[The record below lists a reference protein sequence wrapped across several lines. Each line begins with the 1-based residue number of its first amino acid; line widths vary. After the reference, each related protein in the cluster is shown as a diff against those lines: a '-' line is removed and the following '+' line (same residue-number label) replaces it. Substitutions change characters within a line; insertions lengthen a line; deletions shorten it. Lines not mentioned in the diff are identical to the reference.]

1 MTSTQQPIGS
11 GFGAA
16 STTSEVLAGHDL
28 TGRFAVVTGGGSGLG
43 LEDVRALS
51 AAGANVLVP
60 ARRPDEARAAL
71 AGAGIEVGTG
81 AAVGAG
87 AGRVEVDQLDLSD
100 LDSVRAFASR
110 FLDSGRGID
119 YLINCAGVMAP
130 PLTRVGPGWELQF
143 ATNHLGHFALTNLL
157 WPALAAGDGAR
168 VAAFSSRGHKFSDIR
183 WDDPQFEK
191 EYDRWQAYGQSKT
204 ANILFALHLDL
215 LAEPSGVRAFSLNPG
230 GIRTNLQRHVVPE
243 DQLALGWIDGEGN
256 SLITWKSVEAGAAT
270 AAWAVTSPALD
281 GMGGVYL
288 EDCEVAP
295 IVDPEDPNS
304 IRTGLNPWGADAK
317 AAARLWDLSA
327 ELTGINAF

>member
-1 MTSTQQPIGS
+1 MNSEQKPIGR

-16 STTSEVLAGHDL
+16 STTSEVLAGLDL
-28 TGRFAVVTGGGSGLG
+28 TGRFAVVTGGASGLG
-43 LEDVRALS
+43 REDARALS
-51 AAGANVLVP
+51 AAGATVLVP

-71 AGAGIEVGTG
+71 AGIE
-81 AAVGAG
+81 
-87 AGRVEVDQLDLSD
+87 RVEVDELDLAD
-100 LDSVRAFASR
+100 LDSVRAFAAR
-110 FLDSGRGID
+110 FLDRGRGID
-119 YLINCAGVMAP
+119 YLINCAGVMAA

-157 WPALAAGDGAR
+157 WPALAAGGGAR

-183 WDDPQFEK
+183 WDDLQFEK

-204 ANILFALHLDL
+204 ANILFALHLDR
-215 LAEPSGVRAFSLNPG
+215 LAEAAGVRAFSLNPG

-243 DQLALGWIDGEGN
+243 DQVALGWVDSEGN

-270 AAWAVTSPALD
+270 AAWAVTSPALE

-288 EDCEVAP
+288 EDCEVATV
-295 IVDPEDPNS
+295 VDPEDPETL
-304 IRTGLNPWGADAK
+304 RTGLAPWGADAH
-317 AAARLWDLSA
+317 AAARLWELSA

>member
-1 MTSTQQPIGS
+1 MTSTQKPIGS

-16 STTSEVLAGHDL
+16 STTTEVLAGLDL

-43 LEDVRALS
+43 LEDARALS
-51 AAGANVLVP
+51 AAGATVLVP

-71 AGAGIEVGTG
+71 AGVE
-81 AAVGAG
+81 
-87 AGRVEVDQLDLSD
+87 RVEVDQLDLSD
-100 LDSVRAFASR
+100 LDSVRAFAAR
-110 FLDSGRGID
+110 FLDGGRSID

-157 WPALAAGDGAR
+157 WPALAADGGAR

-183 WDDPQFEK
+183 WDDPQWEK

-204 ANILFALHLDL
+204 ANVLFALHLDS
-215 LAEPSGVRAFSLNPG
+215 LAEASGVRAFSLNPG

-243 DQLALGWIDGEGN
+243 DQVALGWVDSDGN

-295 IVDPEDPNS
+295 IVHPEEPNA
-304 IRTGLNPWGADAK
+304 IRSGLYPWGADAQ
-317 AAARLWDLSA
+317 AASRLWDLSA
-327 ELTGINAF
+327 QLTGINAF

>member
-16 STTSEVLAGHDL
+16 STTSEVLAGLDL
-28 TGRFAVVTGGGSGLG
+28 TGRFAVITGGGSGLG
-43 LEDVRALS
+43 LEDARALS
-51 AAGANVLVP
+51 AAGATVLVP

-71 AGAGIEVGTG
+71 AGVE
-81 AAVGAG
+81 
-87 AGRVEVDQLDLSD
+87 RVEVEQLDLSD
-100 LDSVRAFASR
+100 LDSVRAFAAR

-157 WPALAAGDGAR
+157 WPALAAGGGAR

-183 WDDPQFEK
+183 WDDLRFEK

-215 LAEPSGVRAFSLNPG
+215 LAEASGVRAFSLNPG

-243 DQLALGWIDGEGN
+243 DQLALGWIDSEGN

-295 IVDPEDPNS
+295 IVDPEAPNA
-304 IRTGLNPWGADAK
+304 IRSGLNPWGADAK
-317 AAARLWDLSA
+317 AASRLWDLSA